1 MHSRSPQPNDIAR
14 SSDRHFGLIMSV
26 FFLIVG
32 LFPLLHNQAIRYWA
46 LCVAVIFL
54 IPALLFPKLLSR
66 LNILWMQFGEL
77 LSKVVSPIAL
87 GLVFFVAITPFALI
101 MRVLGKRTLDLKFDP
116 SCKSYWKIREKPG
129 PDPKSM
135 KDQF

>member
-1 MHSRSPQPNDIAR
+1 MHSQSLQPNGIAR
-14 SSDRHFGLIMSV
+14 SSDRSFGLIMFV
-26 FFLIVG
+26 FFLVIS

-54 IPALLFPKLLSR
+54 IPALLFPKILSR

-77 LSKVVSPIAL
+77 LSKIVSPIAL
-87 GLVFFVAITPFALI
+87 GLVFFIAITPFALI
-101 MRVLGKRTLDLKFDP
+101 MRAVGKRTLDLKFDP
-116 SCKSYWKIREKPG
+116 SCASYWKNREMPG
-129 PDPKSM
+129 PNPKSM